1 MSNMKIG
8 VRLTAGFL
16 VVLLLMLA
24 TSAIGIW
31 RLQQTTSATQHIVR
45 DALAKERIAA
55 AWLNETSGNAI
66 RSFALVKL
74 SDPQDQSQL
83 QAQIK
88 AGSER
93 ISALQKQLEANPTE
107 AEKTLF
113 AQVGKLRSAYRE
125 ARDEVTRMQALGDV
139 AQVRQAVDARL
150 QPAMEAY
157 VGSIRAVLAHESA
170 MIDEYAQSA
179 LQAGDNG
186 RNMLIWITALALLA
200 GAALSYLL
208 TRGIVRPL
216 GQAVGLAQQVASGD
230 LTARIEARSRD
241 ETGDLLRALHE
252 MSLRLQSTVAQAK
265 SGAEAISIAAREIA
279 SGNMDLS
286 SRTEQQAASLEET
299 ASSMEELASTVTHN
313 ADNARQ
319 ANRLAAEATQVARH
333 GGEVVARVVDTMGAI
348 DASSRKIVDIIG
360 VIDGI
365 AFQTNILALNAAV
378 EAARAGEQG
387 RGFAVVASEVRSLA
401 QRSATAAREIKTL
414 IGDSSARVGEG
425 SRLVDEA
432 GSTMEGVVQSVQRLA
447 DLMGEITAASDEQSA
462 GINQVNQAV
471 VQMDQVTQQNAALVE
486 QAAAAAESMQE
497 QAARLAQLVQVFKVD
512 AQASASPGAASAAPV
527 TRPTGPTLPPARPAA
542 TGQRATPAAKS
553 IALPPAANH
562 VAGQPSSAAARER
575 RAVANG
581 DWEEF

>member
-1 MSNMKIG
+1 MKIG
-8 VRLTAGFL
+8 ARLTAGFL
-16 VVLLLMLA
+16 VILLLMLA
-24 TSAIGIW
+24 TSAIGVW
-31 RLQQTTSATQHIVR
+31 RLQQTTGATEHIVR

-66 RSFALVKL
+66 RTLALAKL
-74 SDPQDQSQL
+74 TDSQDQNHL
-83 QAQIK
+83 QGQIK

-107 AEKTLF
+107 AEKALF
-113 AQVGKLRSAYRE
+113 AQVGKLRNAYRD
-125 ARDEVTRMQALGDV
+125 ARDEVARIQAAGD
-139 AQVRQAVDARL
+139 AEQVRQAVNTRL

-157 VGSIRAVLAHESA
+157 VGSIRAVLTHESA
-170 MIDEYAQSA
+170 TIDDYAKSA
-179 LQAGDNG
+179 LQAGENG
-186 RNMLIWITALALLA
+186 RSMLIWITALALLV
-200 GAALSYLL
+200 GGVLSYLL

-230 LTARIEARSRD
+230 LTARIEAHSRD
-241 ETGDLLRALHE
+241 ETGALLRALQE

-319 ANRLAAEATQVARH
+319 ANQLAAEATHVARR
-333 GGEVVARVVDTMGAI
+333 GGEVVARVVNTMGAI

-401 QRSATAAREIKTL
+401 QRSASAAREIKTL
-414 IGDSSARVGEG
+414 IGDSSERVSEG

-432 GSTMEGVVQSVQRLA
+432 GGTMEGVVQSVQRLA

-497 QAARLAQLVQVFKVD
+497 QAASLAQLVQVFKVNAD
-512 AQASASPGAASAAPV
+512 AATLAVPASAAP
-527 TRPTGPTLPPARPAA
+527 
-542 TGQRATPAAKS
+542 AAKS
-553 IALPPAANH
+553 LGKSRLPAP
-562 VAGQPSSAAARER
+562 SAAAVGRVASKSKPVVLPLAANRAPSRQASEPARER
-575 RAVANG
+575 PAVANG